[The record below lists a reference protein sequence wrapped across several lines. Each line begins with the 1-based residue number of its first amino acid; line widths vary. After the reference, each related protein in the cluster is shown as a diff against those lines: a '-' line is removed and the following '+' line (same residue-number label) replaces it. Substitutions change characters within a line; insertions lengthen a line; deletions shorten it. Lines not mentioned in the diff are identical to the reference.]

1 MITMN
6 MQAMMQQAQ
15 KLQRDMMKAKNEI
28 DEKKF
33 TSTQGFL
40 TIEMKGT
47 KEVASVKIDKE
58 NLDKDDIEMLE
69 DLISLAVND
78 NIKKIAGLYIP
89 VSTEDQ
95 AREGFSLPE
104 QEKRLRAMCEFK
116 GYEVY
121 KVYEDAGISAKT
133 GNKRPAFDELLQDIK
148 VKNVILLLF

>member
-1 MITMN
+1 MN

-47 KEVASVKIDKE
+47 KEIASVKIDKE

-78 NIKKIAGLYIP
+78 NIKKIEKETESKMGKFGGL
-89 VSTEDQ
+89 S
-95 AREGFSLPE
+95 GL
-104 QEKRLRAMCEFK
+104 M
-116 GYEVY
+116 
-121 KVYEDAGISAKT
+121 
-133 GNKRPAFDELLQDIK
+133 
-148 VKNVILLLF
+148 

>member
-1 MITMN
+1 MN

-40 TIEMKGT
+40 TIEMKGNKKVT
-47 KEVASVKIDKE
+47 SVKIDKE

-78 NIKKIAGLYIP
+78 NVKKIEKETESKMGKFGGL
-89 VSTEDQ
+89 S
-95 AREGFSLPE
+95 GL
-104 QEKRLRAMCEFK
+104 M
-116 GYEVY
+116 
-121 KVYEDAGISAKT
+121 
-133 GNKRPAFDELLQDIK
+133 
-148 VKNVILLLF
+148 

>member
-1 MITMN
+1 MN

-28 DEKKF
+28 DEKNF

-47 KEVASVKIDKE
+47 KEITSVKIDKE

-78 NIKKIAGLYIP
+78 NIKKIEKETESKMGKFGGL
-89 VSTEDQ
+89 S
-95 AREGFSLPE
+95 G
-104 QEKRLRAMCEFK
+104 
-116 GYEVY
+116 
-121 KVYEDAGISAKT
+121 
-133 GNKRPAFDELLQDIK
+133 LL
-148 VKNVILLLF
+148 

>member
-1 MITMN
+1 MN

-33 TSTQGFL
+33 SSTQAFL

-47 KEVASVKIDKE
+47 KEVTSVKIDKE

-78 NIKKIAGLYIP
+78 NVKKIEKETESKMGKFGGL
-89 VSTEDQ
+89 S
-95 AREGFSLPE
+95 GL
-104 QEKRLRAMCEFK
+104 M
-116 GYEVY
+116 
-121 KVYEDAGISAKT
+121 
-133 GNKRPAFDELLQDIK
+133 
-148 VKNVILLLF
+148 

>member
-1 MITMN
+1 MN

-15 KLQRDMMKAKNEI
+15 KLQRDIMKAKNEI

-47 KEVASVKIDKE
+47 KEITSVKIDKE

-78 NIKKIAGLYIP
+78 NIKKIEKETESKMGKFGGL
-89 VSTEDQ
+89 S
-95 AREGFSLPE
+95 GL
-104 QEKRLRAMCEFK
+104 M
-116 GYEVY
+116 
-121 KVYEDAGISAKT
+121 
-133 GNKRPAFDELLQDIK
+133 
-148 VKNVILLLF
+148 

>member
-1 MITMN
+1 MN

-28 DEKKF
+28 DEKTF

-47 KEVASVKIDKE
+47 KEVTCVKIDKE

-78 NIKKIAGLYIP
+78 NVKKIEKETESKMGKFGGL
-89 VSTEDQ
+89 S
-95 AREGFSLPE
+95 GL
-104 QEKRLRAMCEFK
+104 M
-116 GYEVY
+116 
-121 KVYEDAGISAKT
+121 
-133 GNKRPAFDELLQDIK
+133 
-148 VKNVILLLF
+148 

>member
-1 MITMN
+1 MS

-78 NIKKIAGLYIP
+78 NVKKIEKETESKMGKFGGL
-89 VSTEDQ
+89 S
-95 AREGFSLPE
+95 GL
-104 QEKRLRAMCEFK
+104 M
-116 GYEVY
+116 
-121 KVYEDAGISAKT
+121 
-133 GNKRPAFDELLQDIK
+133 
-148 VKNVILLLF
+148 

>member
-1 MITMN
+1 MN

-28 DEKKF
+28 DEKNF

-47 KEVASVKIDKE
+47 KEITSVKIDKE

-78 NIKKIAGLYIP
+78 NINKIEKETESKMGKFGGL
-89 VSTEDQ
+89 S
-95 AREGFSLPE
+95 GL
-104 QEKRLRAMCEFK
+104 M
-116 GYEVY
+116 
-121 KVYEDAGISAKT
+121 
-133 GNKRPAFDELLQDIK
+133 
-148 VKNVILLLF
+148 

>member
-1 MITMN
+1 MN

-40 TIEMKGT
+40 TIEMKGA
-47 KEVASVKIDKE
+47 KEVTSVKIDKE

-78 NIKKIAGLYIP
+78 NVKKIEKETESKMGKFGGL
-89 VSTEDQ
+89 S
-95 AREGFSLPE
+95 GL
-104 QEKRLRAMCEFK
+104 M
-116 GYEVY
+116 
-121 KVYEDAGISAKT
+121 
-133 GNKRPAFDELLQDIK
+133 
-148 VKNVILLLF
+148 

>member
-1 MITMN
+1 MN

-15 KLQRDMMKAKNEI
+15 KLQRDIMKAKNEI

-47 KEVASVKIDKE
+47 KEVTSVKIDKE

-78 NIKKIAGLYIP
+78 NVKKIEKETESKMGKFGGL
-89 VSTEDQ
+89 S
-95 AREGFSLPE
+95 GL
-104 QEKRLRAMCEFK
+104 M
-116 GYEVY
+116 
-121 KVYEDAGISAKT
+121 
-133 GNKRPAFDELLQDIK
+133 
-148 VKNVILLLF
+148 

>member
-1 MITMN
+1 

-40 TIEMKGT
+40 TIEMKGN
-47 KEVASVKIDKE
+47 KEVTSVKIDKE

-78 NIKKIAGLYIP
+78 NVKKIEKETESKMGKFGGL
-89 VSTEDQ
+89 S
-95 AREGFSLPE
+95 GL
-104 QEKRLRAMCEFK
+104 M
-116 GYEVY
+116 
-121 KVYEDAGISAKT
+121 
-133 GNKRPAFDELLQDIK
+133 
-148 VKNVILLLF
+148 

>member
-1 MITMN
+1 MN

-28 DEKKF
+28 DEKRF

-47 KEVASVKIDKE
+47 KEVTSVKIDKE

-78 NIKKIAGLYIP
+78 NVKKIEKETESKMGKFGGL
-89 VSTEDQ
+89 S
-95 AREGFSLPE
+95 GL
-104 QEKRLRAMCEFK
+104 M
-116 GYEVY
+116 
-121 KVYEDAGISAKT
+121 
-133 GNKRPAFDELLQDIK
+133 
-148 VKNVILLLF
+148 

>member
-1 MITMN
+1 

-47 KEVASVKIDKE
+47 KEITSVKIDKE

-69 DLISLAVND
+69 DLISLDVND
-78 NIKKIAGLYIP
+78 NINKIEKETESKMGKFGGL
-89 VSTEDQ
+89 S
-95 AREGFSLPE
+95 GL
-104 QEKRLRAMCEFK
+104 M
-116 GYEVY
+116 
-121 KVYEDAGISAKT
+121 
-133 GNKRPAFDELLQDIK
+133 
-148 VKNVILLLF
+148 

>member
-1 MITMN
+1 MN

-28 DEKKF
+28 DEKRF

-47 KEVASVKIDKE
+47 KEITSVKIDKE

-78 NIKKIAGLYIP
+78 NIKKIEKETESKMGKFGGL
-89 VSTEDQ
+89 S
-95 AREGFSLPE
+95 GL
-104 QEKRLRAMCEFK
+104 M
-116 GYEVY
+116 
-121 KVYEDAGISAKT
+121 
-133 GNKRPAFDELLQDIK
+133 
-148 VKNVILLLF
+148 

>member
-1 MITMN
+1 MN
-6 MQAMMQQAQ
+6 MQVMMQQAQ

-47 KEVASVKIDKE
+47 KEVTSVKIDKE

-78 NIKKIAGLYIP
+78 NVKKIEKETESKMGKFGGL
-89 VSTEDQ
+89 S
-95 AREGFSLPE
+95 GL
-104 QEKRLRAMCEFK
+104 M
-116 GYEVY
+116 
-121 KVYEDAGISAKT
+121 
-133 GNKRPAFDELLQDIK
+133 
-148 VKNVILLLF
+148 

>member
-1 MITMN
+1 MN

-28 DEKKF
+28 DEKEF

-47 KEVASVKIDKE
+47 KEVTSVKIDKE

-78 NIKKIAGLYIP
+78 NVKKIEKETESKMGKFGGL
-89 VSTEDQ
+89 S
-95 AREGFSLPE
+95 GL
-104 QEKRLRAMCEFK
+104 M
-116 GYEVY
+116 
-121 KVYEDAGISAKT
+121 
-133 GNKRPAFDELLQDIK
+133 
-148 VKNVILLLF
+148 